1 MSNDVLTPHPSLPP
15 TCPNKNKLMSFCAQ
29 SLVSTLQQCSECKF
43 GVWNL
48 YQPFLDNPAFI
59 VCEDCFEKV
68 KKNDLDAY
76 LNACPDLYSDN
87 YFKF

>member
-1 MSNDVLTPHPSLPP
+1 MSKQVLTPHPSLPP
-15 TCPNKNKLMSFCAQ
+15 TRPNKNKTMSFCAQ
-29 SLVSTLQQCSECKF
+29 SSVLKLQQCSECKF

-48 YQPFLDNPAFI
+48 YQPFLDNPTFM

-76 LNACPDLYSDN
+76 LSACPDLYSDD
-87 YFKF
+87 YFKL